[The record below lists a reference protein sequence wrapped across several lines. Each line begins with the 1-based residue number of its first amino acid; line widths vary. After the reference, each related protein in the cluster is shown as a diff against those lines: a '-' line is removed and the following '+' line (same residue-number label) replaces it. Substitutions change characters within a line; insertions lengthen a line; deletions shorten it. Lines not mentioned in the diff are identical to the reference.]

1 MQNECVGATLRAFC
15 DLDKSLMLD
24 NPRLQPPGGDGWL
37 AWLRNYR
44 LTWLSG
50 DLVAG
55 VVTAIMIIPQ
65 SMAYAML
72 AGLPVQIGLYAS
84 LLPLI
89 GYALF
94 GTSMSMSVG
103 PVAVTALMTAALL
116 APMATVGS
124 AEYLQLAIWLALLSG
139 VLLFILGLLRMGFLA
154 NFLSHPVIS
163 GFISGASILI
173 VLSQLPHMLG
183 LSTLPSVPAQLFEEW
198 QEVNSLVMLMG
209 LLALAW
215 LLYARSRL
223 SRHLQKLGVN
233 AAIAGIFA
241 RLAPILV
248 VAVGMLA
255 TVFWGLAERGV
266 PVVGSLPAGLP
277 SLVWATPELQTVGM
291 LLLPVALISLVS
303 FVESVSIAQSLARR
317 KRQSINPDQEL
328 LALGTA
334 NVGSALTGG
343 FAVCGGFSRSGVN
356 SEAGANTPLAGVVS
370 AGVLALILLS
380 IAPLFAALPLVM
392 LAVVILVAVAPLID
406 IADLLRTW
414 RYDRREGVT
423 LIATAAGVVVLGIE
437 GGIVLGVGLSI
448 VTQLWRGSRPH
459 IAVVGRVPGTHYFRN
474 TRRHL
479 VETEPQ
485 LLAMR
490 IDENI
495 FFANTRAI
503 ERAILQSLRDYP
515 DTRQVLLILSAV
527 NHIDST
533 GLDMLDELS
542 EGLREKG
549 IGIHLA
555 EVKGPVMDRL
565 ADTDWLST
573 QVNDVFPSTHL
584 AFNTLGEAKHS
595 VSDDTSKTT

>member
-1 MQNECVGATLRAFC
+1 MR
-15 DLDKSLMLD
+15 D
-24 NPRLQPPGGDGWL
+24 NPRLQPPGGEELL
-37 AWLRNYR
+37 AWLRHYR
-44 LTWLSG
+44 LPWLSG

-55 VVTAIMIIPQ
+55 LVTAIMIIPQ

-84 LLPLI
+84 LLPLL

-116 APMATVGS
+116 APLATVGS
-124 AEYLQLAIWLALLSG
+124 EQYYQLAIWLALMSG
-139 VLLFILGLLRMGFLA
+139 VLLFVLGLLRMGFLA

-173 VLSQLPHMLG
+173 VLSQLPHLLG
-183 LSTLPSVPAQLFEEW
+183 LSEWPSSPAQLLTAW
-198 QEVNSLVMLMG
+198 QPVNTLVLTMG

-223 SRHLQKLGVN
+223 AGHLQRLGISAG
-233 AAIAGIFA
+233 AARLLA

-248 VAVGMLA
+248 VLI
-255 TVFWGLAERGV
+255 GLLVTIAWDLGARGV

-277 SLVWATPELQTVGM
+277 ALVWSTPDVVTLQA
-291 LLLPVALISLVS
+291 LLLPAALISLVS

-317 KRQSINPDQEL
+317 KRQSINPDREL
-328 LALGTA
+328 LALGAA
-334 NVGSALTGG
+334 NAGSALTGG

-356 SEAGANTPLAGVVS
+356 VEAGANTPLAGVIS
-370 AGVLALILLS
+370 AVVIGLILLT
-380 IAPLFAALPLVM
+380 IAPLFAWLPLVM

-406 IADLLRTW
+406 LASLQRAW
-414 RYDRREGVT
+414 RYDRREGLT
-423 LIATAAGVVVLGIE
+423 LICTAAGVVLLGIE
-437 GGIVLGVGLSI
+437 GGIVLGVGLSV

-459 IAVVGRVPGTHYFRN
+459 VAVVGRVPGTHYFRN
-474 TRRHL
+474 TQRHL

-495 FFANTRAI
+495 FFANTKAI
-503 ERAILQSLRDYP
+503 ERAILRALRDYP
-515 DTRQVLLILSAV
+515 DTRELLLILSAV

-533 GLDMLDELS
+533 GLDMLCELS
-542 EGLREKG
+542 LGLRERD
-549 IGIHLA
+549 IQVHLA
-555 EVKGPVMDRL
+555 EVKGPVMDQL
-565 ADTDWLST
+565 EQTDWIQE
-573 QVNDVFPSTHL
+573 QVSEIFPSTHI
-584 AFNTLGEAKHS
+584 AFNTLSGLKRPTDEAAAS
-595 VSDDTSKTT
+595 AQG

>member
-1 MQNECVGATLRAFC
+1 MR
-15 DLDKSLMLD
+15 D
-24 NPRLQPPGGDGWL
+24 NPRLQPPGGDGLL
-37 AWLRNYR
+37 AWLRHYR
-44 LTWLSG
+44 MAWLSG

-55 VVTAIMIIPQ
+55 LVTAVMIIPQ

-94 GTSMSMSVG
+94 GSSMSMSVG

-139 VLLFILGLLRMGFLA
+139 VLLFGLGLLRMGFLA

-173 VLSQLPHMLG
+173 VLSQLPHLLG
-183 LSTLPSVPAQLFEEW
+183 LASLPSTPGQLLSQW
-198 QEVNSLVMLMG
+198 QMANSLVLMMG
-209 LLALAW
+209 LVALGW
-215 LLYARSRL
+215 LLYARRRL
-223 SRHLQKLGVN
+223 SAHLQRYG
-233 AAIAGIFA
+233 IAPSLATLLA

-248 VAVGMLA
+248 VVL
-255 TVFWGLAERGV
+255 GLVMTLLWDLHELGV
-266 PVVGSLPAGLP
+266 PVVGALPAGLP
-277 SLVWATPELQTVGM
+277 SLVWNTPGVATIGA
-291 LLLPVALISLVS
+291 LLLPAALISLVS

-317 KRQSINPDQEL
+317 KRQSINPDREL

-356 SEAGANTPLAGVVS
+356 VEAGANTPLAGVVS
-370 AGVLALILLS
+370 AGVIALILLS
-380 IAPLFAALPLVM
+380 IAPLFAALPLVV

-406 IADLLRTW
+406 IAGLRRTW
-414 RYDRREGVT
+414 RYDRREGIT
-423 LIATAAGVVVLGIE
+423 LVATAAGVILLGIE

-459 IAVVGRVPGTHYFRN
+459 VAVVGRVPGTQYFRN
-474 TRRHL
+474 TQRHL

-485 LLAMR
+485 LLAIR
-490 IDENI
+490 VDENI

-503 ERAILQSLRDYP
+503 ERAISQALRDYP
-515 DTRQVLLILSAV
+515 DTRELVLILSAV

-533 GLDMLDELS
+533 GLDMLSELS
-542 EGLREKG
+542 EGLKEKG

-555 EVKGPVMDRL
+555 EVKGPVMDQL
-565 ADTDWLST
+565 TDTDWLGGL
-573 QVNDVFPSTHL
+573 VNEVFPSAHI
-584 AFNTLGEAKHS
+584 AFNTLSGPKQATEEAQA
-595 VSDDTSKTT
+595 

>member
-1 MQNECVGATLRAFC
+1 
-15 DLDKSLMLD
+15 MLD

-44 LTWLSG
+44 IAWLNG

-55 VVTAIMIIPQ
+55 LVTAIMIIPQ

-89 GYALF
+89 GYTLF
-94 GTSMSMSVG
+94 GSSMVMSVG

-116 APMATVGS
+116 APLAALGS
-124 AEYLQLAIWLALLSG
+124 AEYMQLAIWLALLSG
-139 VLLFILGLLRMGFLA
+139 VLLFALGLLRMGFLA

-173 VLSQLPHMLG
+173 VLSQLRHMLG
-183 LSTLPSVPAQLFEEW
+183 LETVPASPAQLASQW
-198 QEVNSLVMLMG
+198 QPANSLVLIMG
-209 LLALAW
+209 LVALVWLIYARTWFSGHLQRLGIGAALAT
-215 LLYARSRL
+215 LM
-223 SRHLQKLGVN
+223 
-233 AAIAGIFA
+233 A

-248 VAVGMLA
+248 VVL
-255 TVFWGLAERGV
+255 GLVVTSLWNLDELGV
-266 PVVGSLPAGLP
+266 PVVGNIPAGLP
-277 SLVWATPELQTVGM
+277 ALVWSTPGLGTLGA
-291 LLLPVALISLVS
+291 LLLPAALISLVS

-317 KRQSINPDQEL
+317 KRQNINPDAEL

-334 NVGSALTGG
+334 NIGSALTGG

-356 SEAGANTPLAGVVS
+356 IEAGANTPLAGVIS
-370 AGVLALILLS
+370 AAVIALILIT
-380 IAPLFAALPLVM
+380 IAPLFAVLPLVV
-392 LAVVILVAVAPLID
+392 LAVVILVAVTPLID
-406 IADLLRTW
+406 IAGLRRIW

-423 LIATAAGVVVLGIE
+423 LLATAIGVVVLGIE

-459 IAVVGRVPGTHYFRN
+459 VAVVGRVPGTHYFRN

-479 VETEPQ
+479 VEIEPQ
-485 LLAMR
+485 LLAIR

-503 ERAILQSLRDYP
+503 ERAILQALDEYP
-515 DTRQVLLILSAV
+515 DTRTLLLILSAV

-533 GLDMLDELS
+533 GLDMLSELS
-542 EGLREKG
+542 LGLRDKG
-549 IGIHLA
+549 ITIHLA

-565 ADTDWLST
+565 TDTDWLT
-573 QVNDVFPSTHL
+573 TLVGEVFPSTHI
-584 AFNTLGEAKHS
+584 AFNTLGDAARP
-595 VSDDTSKTT
+595 VTDGAAQTA

>member
-1 MQNECVGATLRAFC
+1 MR
-15 DLDKSLMLD
+15 D
-24 NPRLQPPGGDGWL
+24 NPRLQPPGGEELL
-37 AWLRNYR
+37 AWLRHYR
-44 LTWLSG
+44 LPWLSG

-84 LLPLI
+84 LLPLL

-116 APMATVGS
+116 APLASIGS
-124 AEYLQLAIWLALLSG
+124 EQYYQLAIWLALMSG
-139 VLLFILGLLRMGFLA
+139 ALLLVLGLLRMGFLA

-173 VLSQLPHMLG
+173 VLSQLPHLLG
-183 LSTLPSVPAQLFEEW
+183 LSELPGSPAQLLAIW
-198 QEVNSLVMLMG
+198 QPVNTLVLCMG

-223 SRHLQKLGVN
+223 AGHLQQLGIRAG
-233 AAIAGIFA
+233 AARLLA

-248 VAVGMLA
+248 VLVGLLVTIA
-255 TVFWGLAERGV
+255 WDLGARGV

-277 SLVWATPELQTVGM
+277 SLVWSTPDVSTLQA
-291 LLLPVALISLVS
+291 LLLPAALISLVS

-317 KRQSINPDQEL
+317 KRQSINPDREL

-334 NVGSALTGG
+334 NLGSALTGG

-356 SEAGANTPLAGVVS
+356 VEAGANTPLAGVIS
-370 AGVLALILLS
+370 AVVIGLILLT
-380 IAPLFAALPLVM
+380 IAPLFAWLPLVM

-406 IADLLRTW
+406 LASLQRAW
-414 RYDRREGVT
+414 RYDRREGLT
-423 LIATAAGVVVLGIE
+423 LLCTAAGVLLLGIE

-459 IAVVGRVPGTHYFRN
+459 VAVVGRVPGTHYFRN
-474 TRRHL
+474 TQRHL

-495 FFANTRAI
+495 FFANTKAI
-503 ERAILQSLRDYP
+503 ERAILQALREYP
-515 DTRQVLLILSAV
+515 DTRELLLILSAV

-533 GLDMLDELS
+533 GLDMLCELS
-542 EGLREKG
+542 VGLRERD
-549 IGIHLA
+549 IQIHLA
-555 EVKGPVMDRL
+555 EVKGPVMDQL
-565 ADTDWLST
+565 EQTDWIQA
-573 QVNDVFPSTHL
+573 QVSDIFPSTHI
-584 AFNTLGEAKHS
+584 AFNTLSELKRPTAEAAAS
-595 VSDDTSKTT
+595 AQG

>member
-1 MQNECVGATLRAFC
+1 MR
-15 DLDKSLMLD
+15 D
-24 NPRLQPPGGDGWL
+24 NPRLLPPGGDGWL

-44 LTWLSG
+44 LAWLSG

-94 GTSMSMSVG
+94 GSSMSMSVG

-116 APMATVGS
+116 APMASIGS
-124 AEYLQLAIWLALLSG
+124 AEYLQLAIWLALMSG
-139 VLLFILGLLRMGFLA
+139 VLLFVLGLLRMGFLA

-163 GFISGASILI
+163 GFISGASLLIL
-173 VLSQLPHMLG
+173 LSQLPHLLG
-183 LSTLPSVPAQLFEEW
+183 MDRMPATPGQLVDQW
-198 QEVNSLVMLMG
+198 HPGSGLALAMG

-215 LLYARSRL
+215 LLYARTRL
-223 SRHLQKLGVN
+223 AAHLHSLGVN
-233 AAIAGIFA
+233 QAVAGVLA

-248 VAVGMLA
+248 VGVGMLL
-255 TVFWGLAERGV
+255 TVGFDLAERGV

-277 SLVWATPELQTVGM
+277 SLVWNTPQLETLGM
-291 LLLPVALISLVS
+291 LMLPAALISLVS

-317 KRQSINPDQEL
+317 KRQTIDPDREL
-328 LALGTA
+328 LGLGTA
-334 NVGSALTGG
+334 NVGAALTGG

-356 SEAGANTPLAGVVS
+356 IEAGANTPLAGVVS
-370 AGVLALILLS
+370 AAVLALILMT
-380 IAPLFAALPLVM
+380 IAPVFASLPLVV

-406 IADLLRTW
+406 VAGLRRTW
-414 RYDRREGVT
+414 RYDRREGAT
-423 LIATAAGVVVLGIE
+423 LLATAAGVVLLGIE

-459 IAVVGRVPGTHYFRN
+459 VAVVGRVPGTQYFRN

-479 VETEPQ
+479 VEIEPQ
-485 LLAMR
+485 LLAVR

-503 ERAILQSLRDYP
+503 ERAIFQALCDYP
-515 DTRQVLLILSAV
+515 DTRHLLLILSAV

-533 GLDMLDELS
+533 GLDMLGELS
-542 EGLREKG
+542 LGLHEKG
-549 IGIHLA
+549 IDVHLA
-555 EVKGPVMDRL
+555 EVKGPVMDQL
-565 ADTDWLST
+565 ADTDWLRT
-573 QVNDVFPSTHL
+573 LVVNVFPSTHI
-584 AFNTLGEAKHS
+584 AFNTLSEAAPVAAAS
-595 VSDDTSKTT
+595 AE

>member
-1 MQNECVGATLRAFC
+1 MR
-15 DLDKSLMLD
+15 D
-24 NPRLQPPGGDGWL
+24 NPRLQPPGGEGWL
-37 AWLRNYR
+37 AWLRHYR
-44 LTWLSG
+44 LDWLSG

-55 VVTAIMIIPQ
+55 LVTAIMIIPQ

-84 LLPLI
+84 LLPLL

-94 GTSMSMSVG
+94 GSSMSMSVG

-116 APMATVGS
+116 GPMAALGS

-139 VLLFILGLLRMGFLA
+139 VLLFVLGLLRMGFLA

-163 GFISGASILI
+163 GFISGASLLILF
-173 VLSQLPHMLG
+173 SQLPHLLG
-183 LSTLPSVPAQLFEEW
+183 LSSFPATPGQLLADWTLG
-198 QEVNSLVMLMG
+198 NS
-209 LLALAW
+209 LALAIGLPGLAW
-215 LLYARSRL
+215 LIYARIRL
-223 SRHLQKLGVN
+223 SSHLQQLGL
-233 AAIAGIFA
+233 APALATLLA

-248 VAVGMLA
+248 VVL
-255 TVFWGLAERGV
+255 GLVLTLLGNLDQRGL

-277 SLVWATPELQTVGM
+277 SLVWSTPGLGTIGM
-291 LLLPVALISLVS
+291 LLLPAALISLVS

-317 KRQSINPDQEL
+317 KRQSIDPDQEL
-328 LALGTA
+328 LALGAA

-356 SEAGANTPLAGVVS
+356 IEAGANTPLAGVIS
-370 AGVLALILLS
+370 AAVIALILLS
-380 IAPLFAALPLVM
+380 IAPLFAALPLVV

-406 IADLLRTW
+406 IAGLRRTW

-423 LIATAAGVVVLGIE
+423 LLATAVGVIVLGIE

-459 IAVVGRVPGTHYFRN
+459 VAVVGRVPGTHYFRN
-474 TRRHL
+474 TQRHL
-479 VETEPQ
+479 VEIEPH
-485 LLAMR
+485 LLALR

-503 ERAILQSLRDYP
+503 ERTILQALRDYP
-515 DTRQVLLILSAV
+515 DTRDLLLILSAV

-533 GLDMLDELS
+533 GLDMLSELS
-542 EGLREKG
+542 EGLQEKT
-549 IGIHLA
+549 IGVHLA
-555 EVKGPVMDRL
+555 EVKGPVMDQL
-565 ADTDWLST
+565 SDTDWLT
-573 QVNDVFPSTHL
+573 GQVDGVFPSTHI
-584 AFNTLGEAKHS
+584 AFNTLSGARSAAPEQKQ
-595 VSDDTSKTT
+595 

>member
-1 MQNECVGATLRAFC
+1 MI
-15 DLDKSLMLD
+15 D

-44 LTWLSG
+44 GAWLSG

-55 VVTAIMIIPQ
+55 LVTAIMIIPQ

-72 AGLPVQIGLYAS
+72 AGVPVQIGLYAS
-84 LLPLI
+84 LLPLL

-103 PVAVTALMTAALL
+103 PVAVTALMTVALL
-116 APMATVGS
+116 SPMATVGS

-139 VLLFILGLLRMGFLA
+139 VLLFGLGLLRMGFLA

-173 VLSQLPHMLG
+173 MFSQLPHMLG
-183 LSTLPSVPAQLFEEW
+183 LPELPTTPAQLFEQW
-198 QEVNSLVMLMG
+198 QPINSLVLAMG
-209 LLALAW
+209 LVALVW

-223 SRHLQKLGVN
+223 AAHLQGLGLN
-233 AAIAGIFA
+233 AGLAVILA

-248 VAVGMLA
+248 VAVGLLV
-255 TVFWGLAERGV
+255 TLLWELAERGV

-277 SLVWATPELQTVGM
+277 SLVWSTPGLPTLGA
-291 LLLPVALISLVS
+291 LLLPAALISLVS

-317 KRQSINPDQEL
+317 KRQSINPDREL

-356 SEAGANTPLAGVVS
+356 IEAGANTPLAGVVS
-370 AGVLALILLS
+370 AAVIAVILLS
-380 IAPLFAALPLVM
+380 IAPLFAALPLVV

-406 IADLLRTW
+406 IAGLRRTW
-414 RYDRREGVT
+414 QYDRREGVT
-423 LIATAAGVVVLGIE
+423 LLATAVGVIVLGIE

-474 TRRHL
+474 TQRHL
-479 VETEPQ
+479 VETEPH
-485 LLAMR
+485 LLAIR

-503 ERAILQSLRDYP
+503 ERAIFQSLRDYP
-515 DTRQVLLILSAV
+515 DTRELLLILSAV

-533 GLDMLDELS
+533 GLDMLHELS
-542 EGLREKG
+542 DGLREKH
-549 IGIHLA
+549 IGVHLA

-565 ADTDWLST
+565 IDTDWLST
-573 QVNDVFPSTHL
+573 KVNEVFPSTHI
-584 AFNTLGEAKHS
+584 AFNTLSEAKPS
-595 VSDDTSKTT
+595 AAENTSQTA

>member
-1 MQNECVGATLRAFC
+1 MR
-15 DLDKSLMLD
+15 D
-24 NPRLQPPGGDGWL
+24 NPRLQPPGGEELL
-37 AWLRNYR
+37 AWLRHYR
-44 LTWLSG
+44 LPWLSG

-84 LLPLI
+84 LLPLL

-116 APMATVGS
+116 APLASIGS
-124 AEYLQLAIWLALLSG
+124 EQYYQLAIWLALMSG
-139 VLLFILGLLRMGFLA
+139 ALLLVLGLLRMGFLA

-173 VLSQLPHMLG
+173 VLSQLPHLLG
-183 LSTLPSVPAQLFEEW
+183 LSELPGSPAQLLAIW
-198 QEVNSLVMLMG
+198 QPVNTLVLCMG

-223 SRHLQKLGVN
+223 AGHLQQLG
-233 AAIAGIFA
+233 IRAGVARLLA

-248 VAVGMLA
+248 VLVGLLVTIA
-255 TVFWGLAERGV
+255 WDLGARGV

-277 SLVWATPELQTVGM
+277 SLVWSTPDISTLQA
-291 LLLPVALISLVS
+291 LLLPAALISLVS

-317 KRQSINPDQEL
+317 KRQSINPDREL

-334 NVGSALTGG
+334 NLGSALTGG

-356 SEAGANTPLAGVVS
+356 VEAGANTPLAGVIS
-370 AGVLALILLS
+370 AVVIGLILLT
-380 IAPLFAALPLVM
+380 IAPLFAWLPLVM

-406 IADLLRTW
+406 LASLQRAW
-414 RYDRREGVT
+414 RYDRREGLT
-423 LIATAAGVVVLGIE
+423 LLCTAAGVLLLGIE

-459 IAVVGRVPGTHYFRN
+459 VAVVGRVPGTHYFRN
-474 TRRHL
+474 TQRHL

-495 FFANTRAI
+495 FFANTKAI
-503 ERAILQSLRDYP
+503 ERAILQALRDYP
-515 DTRQVLLILSAV
+515 DTRELLLILSAV

-533 GLDMLDELS
+533 GLDMLCELS
-542 EGLREKG
+542 VGLRERD
-549 IGIHLA
+549 IQIHLA
-555 EVKGPVMDRL
+555 EVKGPVMDQL
-565 ADTDWLST
+565 EQTDWIQA
-573 QVNDVFPSTHL
+573 QVSDIFPSTHI
-584 AFNTLGEAKHS
+584 AFNTLSELKRPTAEAAAS
-595 VSDDTSKTT
+595 TQG

>member
-1 MQNECVGATLRAFC
+1 M
-15 DLDKSLMLD
+15 SD
-24 NPRLQPPGGDGWL
+24 NPRLQPPGGGDGWL

-44 LTWLSG
+44 TAWLSG

-84 LLPLI
+84 LLPLL

-94 GTSMSMSVG
+94 GSSMSMSVG
-103 PVAVTALMTAALL
+103 PVAVTALMTVALL

-139 VLLFILGLLRMGFLA
+139 VMLFCLGLLRMGFLA

-163 GFISGASILI
+163 GFISGASLLI
-173 VLSQLPHMLG
+173 MFSQLPYMLG
-183 LSTLPSVPAQLFEEW
+183 LASLPTTPAQLSAQW
-198 QEVNSLVMLMG
+198 QPVNSLVLMLG
-209 LLALAW
+209 LLALVW

-223 SRHLQKLGVN
+223 AGHLQRLGMAAGL
-233 AAIAGIFA
+233 AAILA

-248 VAVGMLA
+248 VVLGLLI
-255 TVFWGLAERGV
+255 TLLWDLAERGV

-277 SLVWATPELQTVGM
+277 SLVWSTPDVATLGV
-291 LLLPVALISLVS
+291 LLLPAALISLVS

-317 KRQSINPDQEL
+317 KRQSIDPDREL

-356 SEAGANTPLAGVVS
+356 IEAGANTPLAGVVS
-370 AGVLALILLS
+370 AAVIALILVS
-380 IAPLFAALPLVM
+380 IAPLFAALPLVV
-392 LAVVILVAVAPLID
+392 LAVVILVAVAPLVD
-406 IADLLRTW
+406 IAGLRSTW
-414 RYDRREGVT
+414 RYDRRDGVT
-423 LIATAAGVVVLGIE
+423 LIATAAGVVLLGIE

-459 IAVVGRVPGTHYFRN
+459 IAVVGRVPGTHSFRN
-474 TRRHL
+474 TQRHL
-479 VETEPQ
+479 VEIEPQ
-485 LLAMR
+485 LLAIR
-490 IDENI
+490 SDEHI

-503 ERAILQSLRDYP
+503 ERAIWQALRDYS
-515 DTRQVLLILSAV
+515 DTRELLLILSAV

-533 GLDMLDELS
+533 GLDMLHELS
-542 EGLREKG
+542 EGLRERQ
-549 IGIHLA
+549 IRVHLA

-565 ADTDWLST
+565 ADTDWLRD
-573 QVNDVFPSTHL
+573 QVAEVFPSTHI
-584 AFNTLGEAKHS
+584 AFNTLGEARRAPRDQAS
-595 VSDDTSKTT
+595 ATA